1 MKLYCGVDLHSNNNY
16 TVVQDEQD
24 RVMYRK
30 RLSNVLSVVLAELRP
45 FQAGL
50 EGWWWNRPTTGTGWW
65 TD

>member
-1 MKLYCGVDLHSNNNY
+1 MKLYCGIDLHSNNNY

-50 EGWWWNRPTTGTGWW
+50 EGVVVESTYNCTGWW